1 MTESKFFNKRQLNAL
16 ATLEV
21 KTKDDKG
28 IMRSYEDIMNEAETV
43 LGTVENLN
51 ERNQL
56 RSEIAGLYELREA
69 NLVSHVRAEGK
80 GAKEKKLRGYPVLFN
95 TPTQIYGE
103 WKEKIAPEAFDEV
116 DLSNLMLLF
125 AHDKSKV
132 LAKNGINLRAEVDET
147 GLFIEAEMPNTSLGN
162 DIYELVKRQIID
174 GMSFMFYADVIE
186 TDWENKI
193 DTIKKFRSVPE
204 VSIVTFPAYPQ
215 TLIQPSESED
225 GKRDVQEADEK
236 EARQMQQRRK
246 SLELLELE
254 LSM

>member
-28 IMRSYEDIMNEAETV
+28 IMRSYEDIMNEAETA

-69 NLVSHVRAEGK
+69 NLVSYIRATVKAE
-80 GAKEKKLRGYPVLFN
+80 KEKKLRGYPILFN
-95 TPTQIYGE
+95 TPTIIYGA
-103 WKEKIAPEAFDEV
+103 WKEKIAPEAFDGV

-125 AHDKSKV
+125 AHDRSKV
-132 LAKNGINLRAEVDET
+132 LARNGVNLRAEVDET

-162 DIYELVKRQIID
+162 DIYELVKSKIID

-215 TLIQPSESED
+215 TLIQPLESEED
-225 GKRDVQEADEK
+225 KRDAQEIEAK
-236 EARQMQQRRK
+236 ELQQNRN